1 MNNRELYQ
9 RTFSK
14 LHTSADFHV
23 EAKTMHAKK
32 SISGILA
39 AAALAALL
47 LCTAMAAV
55 RFWLPQEVARET
67 GDDALAEAFEMPGAI
82 ALGESQSCGDYT
94 VDLLG
99 VTSGVN
105 LSRFAADS
113 EIDTARSYVVAAVSR
128 SDGKPIVQAGETGIR
143 FSPLI
148 SGYAPSRVN
157 AWTLYGSQQSFVKD
171 GVEYVIFDCSTLE
184 PFADHTIYFAAY
196 EGFVP
201 DNSTFSMAEDGT
213 ISFAEGYEGAQALF
227 TLPLD
232 SSRAD
237 SAAAAEILQRSGII

>member
-1 MNNRELYQ
+1 M
-9 RTFSK
+9 
-14 LHTSADFHV
+14 HV
-23 EAKTMHAKK
+23 KK
-32 SISGILA
+32 PISGFLA

-55 RFWLPQEVARET
+55 RFLMPQEVARET
-67 GDDALAEAFEMPGAI
+67 GNTALAEAFEAPGAI
-82 ALGESQSCGDYT
+82 ALKESQSCGDYT

-105 LSRFAADS
+105 LSNFVADS

-128 SDGKPIVQAGETGIR
+128 NDGKPIAQAGETGIQ

-148 SGYAPSRVN
+148 SGYAVNRVN

-201 DNSTFSMAEDGT
+201 DNSIFCMAEDGT
-213 ISFAEGYEGAQALF
+213 ISFTEGYEGAQTLF

-232 SSRAD
+232 SSKAD
-237 SAAAAEILQRSGII
+237 SAAAEEILQKSGIE